1 MSTTCGPERELA
13 VLPATRT
20 LRPEWEQASRRAQVW
35 IPPVTRTVVVVPHP
49 DDESLSTGGL
59 ISFQRRRGL
68 PVTVVAVT
76 DGEAAYTGLIA
87 PDRLGRIRRGEQTA
101 ALAALGIE
109 RRDTPRLGM
118 PDGELA
124 DSVDE
129 LSEAIADVV
138 HPGDLVIAPWRSDH
152 HPDHRAC
159 AVAAEAVS
167 NRVAVTLLGGL
178 FWAYHHSAPPQRPSR
193 LLRLE
198 LDADLRD
205 RRAVGIAAH
214 RSQFP
219 GYIDTSI
226 LNEELVSPARRTHEL
241 FVSEPS

>member
-1 MSTTCGPERELA
+1 MSTTCGHGRELA
-13 VLPATRT
+13 VLPATRP

-76 DGEAAYTGLIA
+76 DGEAAYAGLIP
-87 PDRLGRIRRGEQTA
+87 PDCLGRIRRGEQAA
-101 ALAALGIE
+101 ALANLGIE
-109 RRDTPRLGM
+109 RRDTIRLGM
-118 PDGELA
+118 PDGQLA

-129 LSEAIADVV
+129 LTTAIADVV
-138 HPGDLVIAPWRSDH
+138 HSGDLVIAPWRSDH
-152 HPDHRAC
+152 HPDHQAC
-159 AVAAEAVS
+159 AAAAEAVS
-167 NRVAVTLLGGL
+167 KRVAVTLLGGL
-178 FWAYHHSAPPQRPSR
+178 FWAYHHAAPPSRPSR

-205 RRAVGIAAH
+205 RRSAGIATH
-214 RSQFP
+214 VSQFP
-219 GYIDTSI
+219 GYIGTSI
-226 LNEELVSPARRTHEL
+226 LNDDLVSPARRTHEL
-241 FVSEPS
+241 FVSEPA